1 MNIEVARLIE
11 RLFKMRRVGPKREKI
26 KVIWVLTTN
35 TSTRGRKKLSV
46 GQRLVVIMV
55 INPYIIITEQFSLK
69 FYFIYSS
76 ISFFLQISYYKRQK
90 VK

>member
-1 MNIEVARLIE
+1 LG
-11 RLFKMRRVGPKREKI
+11 RVGPKRKKK

-55 INPYIIITEQFSLK
+55 INPYIINIIEQLSLK
-69 FYFIYSS
+69 FYFIY
-76 ISFFLQISYYKRQK
+76 ISQYQFLFTDFILQKAENNVKYY
-90 VK
+90 VA

>member
-1 MNIEVARLIE
+1 
-11 RLFKMRRVGPKREKI
+11 MRRVGPKREKI

-69 FYFIYSS
+69 LYFIYSS

-90 VK
+90 IK

>member
-1 MNIEVARLIE
+1 LG
-11 RLFKMRRVGPKREKI
+11 RVGPKRKKK

-55 INPYIIITEQFSLK
+55 INPYIIIIEQLSLK
-69 FYFIYSS
+69 FYYIYIYIAVS
-76 ISFFLQISYYKRQK
+76 ISFYRFHITKGRK
-90 VK
+90 

>member
-90 VK
+90 IK

>member
-1 MNIEVARLIE
+1 
-11 RLFKMRRVGPKREKI
+11 MRRVGPKREKI

-90 VK
+90 IK

>member
-1 MNIEVARLIE
+1 MG
-11 RLFKMRRVGPKREKI
+11 RVGPKRKKK

-55 INPYIIITEQFSLK
+55 INPYIIIIEQLSQK
-69 FYFIYSS
+69 FYYIYIYSS
-76 ISFFLQISYYKRQK
+76 INFFLQISYYKRQK
-90 VK
+90 IM

>member
-1 MNIEVARLIE
+1 
-11 RLFKMRRVGPKREKI
+11 MRRVGPKREKI

-69 FYFIYSS
+69 LYFIYSS